1 MRRKPVSNKPEY
13 LVDPTIERK
22 TVKTILLGTLIV
34 QQIGYQKK
42 IYRPNWRRI
51 RIYSPF
57 LFVFLWISTAELF
70 YFRERYMNGI
80 TTTRRGDAYLY
91 FPDTLINSIITMGL
105 SNTEAQARERQLL
118 TESDDT
124 KDYGRIPHLQHKGD
138 FYFEAAKKAL
148 NKQNY
153 MEFARNIG
161 TAALLSPR
169 NAEAQRLAAELYFG
183 LGRQIDA
190 FTVLDNSLTYSIN
203 DFVHFQNYLAKCF
216 AFDQDARII
225 DCANKYLGRTDLNPE
240 VEQALKVA
248 NTQAHFLRGYYTETA
263 NLIKKY
269 KLETTP
275 EGFLINCQLLW
286 ESGERKE
293 AIKLI
298 TAAANKYPD
307 ISRLL
312 EIKAKWLKEDG
323 EIAAARDCIDLIIIQ
338 SPHEPGPRIQ
348 MLYLLS
354 GPENASR
361 REDQIELMF
370 NTYGNN
376 PQAMLELAQ
385 YANDTLQPR
394 LTKRLLDIAQARRF
408 ANRYKFSLV
417 HAECLINDNHAHE
430 AIMLINELLNQ
441 NESQQWLQN
450 VSIALDALRA
460 IAYFADNQPE
470 IASINLRRLI
480 QNRNMPPALLVT
492 SGKKLIAAKRYL
504 EANNMLIEFHLSNES
519 NQAILMEIVKLK
531 IEHPEVAQDVEV
543 YLRRLMLT
551 RRPPKEMLAKAL
563 ARISSDIF
571 LFSNN
576 RDQLQIDIENMIKN

>member
-1 MRRKPVSNKPEY
+1 MEKKPEY
-13 LVDPTIERK
+13 LYGANTERK
-22 TVKTILLGTLIV
+22 SVKTIFFGTLIV

-42 IYRPNWRRI
+42 VFIPNWRRI
-51 RIYSPF
+51 AFYSPF
-57 LFVFLWISTAELF
+57 LLILLWISSSELF

-91 FPDTLINSIITMGL
+91 FTDTLVNSVINL
-105 SNTEAQARERQLL
+105 SLNNAEIQAREYQLL
-118 TESDDT
+118 TECDD
-124 KDYGRIPHLQHKGD
+124 KKNYGRIPHLIHKGD
-138 FYFEAAKKAL
+138 FYFEVAKVAIS
-148 NKQNY
+148 KQNY

-169 NAEAQRLAAELYFG
+169 NAEAQLLAAELYFG

-190 FTVLDNSLTYSIN
+190 FQVLDNSLNFSIN
-203 DFVHFQNYLAKCF
+203 DPEHFQNYLAKCF
-216 AFDQDARII
+216 AYDQDARII
-225 DCANKYLGRTDLNPE
+225 ACAAKFLGRKDLNPE
-240 VEQALKVA
+240 VAQALKIA
-248 NTQAHFLRGYYTETA
+248 NTQAHFIRGYYTETA

-269 KLETTP
+269 GLESTP

-286 ESGERKE
+286 EGGERQE

-307 ISRLL
+307 ITRLL

-323 EIAAARDCIDLIIIQ
+323 QMAAARDCVDLIIIQ
-338 SPHEPGPRIQ
+338 SPNEAGPKIQ
-348 MLYLLS
+348 MLYLLP
-354 GPENASR
+354 GDENARR
-361 REDQIELMF
+361 REDQVEQIF
-370 NTYGNN
+370 NTYGSN

-385 YANDTLQPR
+385 YANDSLQPK
-394 LTKRLLDIAQARRF
+394 LTKRLLDLAQARRF
-408 ANRYKFSLV
+408 SNRYKFTLT

-430 AIMLINELLNQ
+430 AILLINELLNQ
-441 NESQQWLQN
+441 NENKQWLQS
-450 VSIALDALRA
+450 VSIALDALRT

-470 IASINLRRLI
+470 IGSINLQRLI
-480 QNRNMPPALLVT
+480 QNRNVAPSLLVT

-504 EANNMLIEFHLSNES
+504 EANNMLIEVHLSNES
-519 NQAILMEIVKLK
+519 NQAILLEIVKLK
-531 IEHPEVAQDVEV
+531 LEHAEVAQDMEV
-543 YLRRLMLT
+543 YLRRLMST

-576 RDQLQIDIENMIKN
+576 RDQLQIDIEAMIKK

>member
-1 MRRKPVSNKPEY
+1 MEKKPEY
-13 LVDPTIERK
+13 LYGANTERK
-22 TVKTILLGTLIV
+22 SVKTIFFGTLIV

-42 IYRPNWRRI
+42 VFIPNWRRI
-51 RIYSPF
+51 AFYSPF
-57 LFVFLWISTAELF
+57 LLILLWISSSELF

-91 FPDTLINSIITMGL
+91 FTDTLVNSVINL
-105 SNTEAQARERQLL
+105 SLNNAEIQAREYQLL
-118 TESDDT
+118 TECDD
-124 KDYGRIPHLQHKGD
+124 KKNYGRIPHLIHKGD
-138 FYFEAAKKAL
+138 FYFEVAKVAIS
-148 NKQNY
+148 KQNY

-169 NAEAQRLAAELYFG
+169 NAEAQLLAAELYFG

-190 FTVLDNSLTYSIN
+190 FQVLDNSLNFSIN
-203 DFVHFQNYLAKCF
+203 DPEHFQNYLAKCF
-216 AFDQDARII
+216 AYDQDARII
-225 DCANKYLGRTDLNPE
+225 ACAAKFLRRKDLNPE
-240 VEQALKVA
+240 VAQALKIA
-248 NTQAHFLRGYYTETA
+248 NTQAHFIRGYYTETA

-269 KLETTP
+269 GLESTP

-286 ESGERKE
+286 EGGERQE

-307 ISRLL
+307 ITRLL

-323 EIAAARDCIDLIIIQ
+323 QMAAARDCVDLIIIQ
-338 SPHEPGPRIQ
+338 SPNEAGPKIQ
-348 MLYLLS
+348 MLYLLP
-354 GPENASR
+354 GDENARR
-361 REDQIELMF
+361 REDQVEQIF
-370 NTYGNN
+370 NTYGSN

-385 YANDTLQPR
+385 YANDSLQPK
-394 LTKRLLDIAQARRF
+394 LTKRLLDLAQARRF
-408 ANRYKFSLV
+408 SNRYKFTLT

-430 AIMLINELLNQ
+430 AILLINELLNQ
-441 NESQQWLQN
+441 NENKQWLQS
-450 VSIALDALRA
+450 VSIALDALRT

-470 IASINLRRLI
+470 IGSINLQRLI
-480 QNRNMPPALLVT
+480 QNRNVAPSLLVT

-504 EANNMLIEFHLSNES
+504 EANNMLIEVHLSNES
-519 NQAILMEIVKLK
+519 NQAILLEIVKLK
-531 IEHPEVAQDVEV
+531 LEHAEVAQDMEV
-543 YLRRLMLT
+543 YLRRLMST

-576 RDQLQIDIENMIKN
+576 RDQLQIDIEAMIKK